1 MPGPVHFLHL
11 AARHGRLC
19 LVAGLLAGLLLPGL
33 ALALRPWL
41 PELIAALLAL
51 TAYRIGPRA
60 ALGGLAELRTGL
72 GLVALYQVALPLGAL
87 ALFAAAGVAAHPLAL
102 AVVLMLAAPPVAG
115 SPNLTILAGQDPAPA
130 LRLLVIGTAL
140 FPLTVLPVL
149 ILAPGLSGA
158 GVSGMAA
165 LRLMA
170 VIGLAAGAGF
180 ALRRWGRAPEAAA
193 FPALDGLAAILLAV
207 LVVGLMS
214 ALGPALRTAPGEVA
228 RWLGA
233 ALAANL
239 GMQVAAA
246 LALPCDAGMPARAI
260 VAGNR
265 NIALF
270 LVALPAGI
278 TDPILLFIGCYQV
291 PMYLTPILLSG
302 LLSRRLRRV

>member
-1 MPGPVHFLHL
+1 MPGTIPFLHL

-41 PELIAALLAL
+41 PLPIAALLAL

-72 GLVALYQVALPLGAL
+72 GLVAVYQVALPLGAL

-115 SPNLTILAGQDPAPA
+115 SPNLTILAGQEPAPA

-149 ILAPGLSGA
+149 VLVPGLSGA

-180 ALRRWGRAPEAAA
+180 ALRLRGRAPDAGTSL
-193 FPALDGLAAILLAV
+193 ALDGLAAILLAV

-214 ALGPALRTAPGEVA
+214 ALGPALRTAPGGVA
-228 RWLGA
+228 LWLGVA
-233 ALAANL
+233 VAANL
-239 GMQVAAA
+239 GIQVAAA
-246 LALPCDAGMPARAI
+246 LVLPRDAAMPARAI

-302 LLSRRLRRV
+302 LYSRRFRRD